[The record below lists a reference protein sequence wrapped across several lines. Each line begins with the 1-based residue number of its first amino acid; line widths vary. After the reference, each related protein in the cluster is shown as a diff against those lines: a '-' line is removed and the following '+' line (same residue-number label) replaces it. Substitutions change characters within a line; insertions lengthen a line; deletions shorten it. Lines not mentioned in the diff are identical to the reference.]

1 MQDNSDMRTNFLLFS
16 LMLCSICTA
25 QDIAVQLA
33 SAIKK
38 LEADEQFKYGILS
51 MYVINSQTGQLVY
64 EKNAN
69 TGMAPASCQKV
80 ITSVTAFD
88 VLGKNYQYKTILGY
102 TGEIKNGVL
111 NGNLLLVG
119 SGDPTLG
126 SWRYGNTKE
135 NLLLDKWM
143 AAVKAK
149 GITGIEGSVFTDERI
164 FTSASIPDGWIWQDI
179 GNYYGAG
186 AQGLNWRENQ
196 FDLLLQSGNTV
207 GAPVKIKSIQPAA
220 FEPELTNE
228 LTAGEKGSGDNAY
241 IYMAPYTNNGFVRGT
256 IPVGESNFTISGAM
270 PGAPQLLAEIVVKK
284 LEANAIGVKQMSG
297 SFYGPV
303 IEKKTFQFD
312 IKPMLTITS
321 PALDSINYW
330 FLKKSVNLYGEA
342 LVKTMAVQQK
352 KPGSTDSGMA
362 LVSRFWQA
370 RGIPRAALKVTD
382 GSGLSPQNR
391 VTAKAL
397 VTIMQYARAR
407 DWFPSFYNAL
417 PLMNS
422 ITMKDGYINGVRSY
436 TGYIKSKSGTS
447 YTFCFMVNNFDGS
460 PGTVREKM
468 WKVLDLMK

>member
-1 MQDNSDMRTNFLLFS
+1 MRTKFLLFG
-16 LMLCSICTA
+16 LMLCSFCTA
-25 QDIAVQLA
+25 QDIAVQLG

-38 LEADEQFKYGILS
+38 LELDEQFKYGTLS
-51 MYVINSQTGQLVY
+51 MYVINSQSGQLVY

-80 ITSVTAFD
+80 VTSVTAFD
-88 VLGKNYQYKTILGY
+88 ILGKGFQYKTILGY
-102 TGEIKNGVL
+102 SGEIKNGLL
-111 NGNLLLVG
+111 NGNLVLLG

-196 FDLLLQSGNTV
+196 FDLVLQSGNTV
-207 GAPVKIKSIQPAA
+207 GSSVKVKSINPVELESLA
-220 FEPELTNE
+220 LTNE
-228 LTAGEKGSGDNAY
+228 LTAGGKGSGDNAY
-241 IYMAPYTNNGFVRGT
+241 IYTAPYTGNGFVRGT
-256 IPVGESNFTISGAM
+256 IPGGENNFTISGSIPDA
-270 PGAPQLLAEIVVKK
+270 AHLLAEILVNK
-284 LEANAIGVKQMSG
+284 LATAGIQVKQMSG
-297 SFYGPV
+297 SFYGPIV
-303 IEKKTFQFD
+303 EQKTMQFTLQ
-312 IKPMLTITS
+312 PLLTISS

-370 RGIPRAALKVTD
+370 RGIAKAALKVTD

-397 VTIMQYARAR
+397 VTIMQYARGR

-417 PLMNS
+417 PLMNG

-436 TGYIKSKSGTS
+436 TGYLKSKSGAT

>member
-1 MQDNSDMRTNFLLFS
+1 MRTKFLLFS
-16 LMLCSICTA
+16 LMLCGFCRA
-25 QDIAVQLA
+25 QNIAVQLGNA
-33 SAIKK
+33 LQK
-38 LEADEQFKYGILS
+38 LEADEQFRYGIFG

-80 ITSVTAFD
+80 VTSITAFD
-88 VLGKNYQYKTILGY
+88 MLGKGYQYQTKLGY

-111 NGNLLLVG
+111 NGNLVLTG

-135 NLLLDKWM
+135 NLMLDKM
-143 AAVKAK
+143 LAAVKAK
-149 GITGIEGSVFTDERI
+149 GISAIEGSVFTDERI

-196 FDLLLQSGNTV
+196 FDLVLQSGNTV
-207 GAPVKIKSIQPAA
+207 GGPVKIKSIQPAA

-228 LTAGEKGSGDNAY
+228 LVAGEKGSGDNAY
-241 IYMAPYTNNGFVRGT
+241 IYIAPYTSNGFVRGS
-256 IPVGESNFTISGAM
+256 IPVGETNFTISGAI
-270 PGAPQLLAEIVVKK
+270 PGAPQLLADIMVKK
-284 LEANAIGVKQMSG
+284 LEATGISVKNMSG

-303 IEKKTFQFD
+303 IEKKDFQFD
-312 IKPMLTITS
+312 TKPLLTVSS

-342 LVKTMAVQQK
+342 LIKTIAVQQK
-352 KPGSTDSGMA
+352 KPGNTDSGVA
-362 LVSRFWQA
+362 LVRRFWQA
-370 RGIPRAALKVTD
+370 RGIAGAALKITD

-391 VTAKAL
+391 VTPKAL
-397 VTIMQYARAR
+397 VTVMQYARGR
-407 DWFPSFYNAL
+407 DWFTAFYNAL
-417 PLMNS
+417 PLMNG

-447 YTFCFMVNNFDGS
+447 YTFCLMVNNFDGS

-468 WKVLDLMK
+468 WKVLDILK

>member
-1 MQDNSDMRTNFLLFS
+1 MQDKSHMRTNFLLFG
-16 LMLCSICTA
+16 LLLCSYCRA
-25 QDIAVQLA
+25 QDITVQLGN
-33 SAIKK
+33 AIKK
-38 LEADEQFKYGILS
+38 LESDEQFRYGTLS
-51 MYVINSQTGQLVY
+51 MYVVNSQTGQLVF

-69 TGMAPASCQKV
+69 VGMAPASCQKV

-88 VLGKNYQYKTILGY
+88 LLGKQYKYQTLLGY
-102 TGEIKNGVL
+102 TGEIKNGIL
-111 NGNLLLVG
+111 DGNLVLTG

-126 SWRYGNTKE
+126 SWRYGRTRE
-135 NLLLDKWM
+135 NQLLDKWL

-149 GITGIEGSVFTDERI
+149 GITAIEGSVFTDERI
-164 FTSASIPDGWIWQDI
+164 FTSSSIPDGWIWQDI

-196 FDLLLQSGNTV
+196 FDLVLQSGNTV
-207 GAPVKIKSIQPAA
+207 GGPVKIKAIQPAA

-241 IYMAPYTNNGFVRGT
+241 IYMAPHTNNGFVRGS
-256 IPVGESNFTISGAM
+256 IPVGEQQFTISGAI
-270 PGAPQLLAEIVVKK
+270 PTAPQLLAEIMVKK
-284 LEANAIGVKQMSG
+284 LEAIGISVKNMSG

-303 IEKKTFQFD
+303 IEKKDVQFTT
-312 IKPMLTITS
+312 KPLVTVSS
-321 PALDSINYW
+321 PVLDSINYW
-330 FLKKSVNLYGEA
+330 FLKKSINLYGEA

-362 LVSRFWQA
+362 LVSRYWQA
-370 RGIPRAALKVTD
+370 RGIPKAALKVTD

-397 VTIMQYARAR
+397 VTVMQYARGR
-407 DWFPSFYNAL
+407 EWFASFYNAL
-417 PLMNS
+417 PLMNG

-436 TGYIKSKSGTS
+436 TGYSKSKNGAT
-447 YTFCFMVNNFDGS
+447 YTFCLMVNNFDGS

-468 WKVLDLMK
+468 WKVLDMLK